1 MPSLSL
7 GILGAARITPTAL
20 LEPVSHTGD
29 RLVAVAAR
37 DGERAE
43 QFAKEHRIERV
54 YSSYQDVIDDP
65 DVDVVYN
72 PLPNGLHAPWNL
84 RAIAA
89 GKHVLSEKPS
99 ASTAAEAKE
108 VRDAVAASGVVFME
122 AFHYRYHPVMHRMV
136 ELAGNGEIGEVEH
149 VEVVMG
155 FPLERPTDPRWSFEL
170 AGGAMMDVG
179 CYALHGLRTLGS
191 VLGGEPTVNSATATP
206 HEEDARVDA
215 ELSAD
220 LSFHSGATAH
230 FRSSFLLPE
239 MTFTMHIRGS
249 EGEALAHNFC
259 AAALDNRIT
268 LLSGGERRVERHGN
282 KTTYTYQLEAF
293 GRAVRDGE
301 EIPTNA
307 EDALIQATLIDQCY
321 EAAGLPLR
329 PRSSV

>member
-1 MPSLSL
+1 MPGLSI

-20 LEPVSHTGD
+20 IEPVSHTGH
-29 RLVAVAAR
+29 RLVTVAAR
-37 DGERAE
+37 NSGRAAE
-43 QFAKEHRIERV
+43 FAREHGIERV
-54 YSSYQDVIDDP
+54 SDSYQDVIDDP
-65 DVDVVYN
+65 EVDVIYN

-84 RAIAA
+84 RALAA

-99 ASTAAEAKE
+99 ASTAAEARE
-108 VRDAVAASGVVFME
+108 VRDAVADSDLVFME
-122 AFHYRYHPVMHRMV
+122 AFHYRYHPVIHRMV
-136 ELAGNGEIGEVEH
+136 ELTGNGELGEVEH

-155 FPLERPTDPRWSFEL
+155 FPLQRPDDPRWNFEL

-179 CYALHGLRTLGS
+179 CYALHGLRTLGA
-191 VLGGEPTVNSATATP
+191 VLGGEPRVNSASATP
-206 HEEDARVDA
+206 HDADPRVDA

-220 LSFHSGATAH
+220 LSFTSGATAH

-259 AAALDNRIT
+259 VAALDNRIT
-268 LLSGGERRVERHGN
+268 VVSGGERRVEHHGD

-301 EIPTNA
+301 DIPTNA
-307 EDALIQATLIDQCY
+307 EDAVTQAGLIDQSY

-329 PRSSV
+329 PRSAL